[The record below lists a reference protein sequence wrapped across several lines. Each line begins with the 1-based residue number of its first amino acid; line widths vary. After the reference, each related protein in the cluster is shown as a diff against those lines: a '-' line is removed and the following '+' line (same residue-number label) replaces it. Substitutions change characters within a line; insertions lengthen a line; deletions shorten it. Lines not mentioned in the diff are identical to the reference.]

1 MRANILCGLCVA
13 AALLGTGCRQG
24 EGTMPRAEG
33 DVPNRIGDL
42 SRDLMSIAGGEV
54 QARQDLADDLRVF
67 LDRKPDAVPLVNG
80 LSQRTGEVLSGKRLT
95 DQNSQK
101 LAQQLWVAVAARDLS
116 EKQVETLKND
126 YQATLVASGVPQE
139 RAQGVAGGIEAI
151 QKAIGERH
159 RRWYEVF

>member
-1 MRANILCGLCVA
+1 MRANILRGACLA
-13 AALLGTGCRQG
+13 AALLVGGCRQG

-42 SRDLMSIAGGEV
+42 SRDLMTIAGGDV

-67 LDRKPDAVPLVNG
+67 LDRKPDAVPLVTD
-80 LSQRTGEVLSGKRLT
+80 LSQRTGEVLAGKTLT

-101 LAQQLWVAVAARDLS
+101 LAQQLWVAVAGRQLS

-126 YQATLVASGVPQE
+126 YQATLVAVGVPQD
-139 RAQGVAGGIEAI
+139 RAQGVAAGIDAV
-151 QKAIGERH
+151 QKAVGERQ
-159 RRWYEVF
+159 RRWYELF